1 MNRMKVRTRL
11 TILATTLIVFAVLL
25 GELGLFNMNR
35 TIASLETVYSDRVVP
50 MRDLKRVA
58 DLYAVNI
65 VDTAHKVRAGAIGR
79 DEGVRNVEAAET
91 EIAAIWK
98 AYKATQLIAEEEAL
112 IAELEPMMKAS
123 APALMRLKAAIRD
136 SNPYELVRFAEQDL
150 YPLIDPLSD
159 KFSALIEVQL
169 EEAQRQFETA
179 EDQASWARNSSLA
192 LIALAV
198 LVGAGLSYAIVRG
211 LQRQLGAEPGEVST
225 AAGRIAEGH
234 LDQAIALRDDDD
246 RTSVMAAMKRMQD
259 ALHGVVGSISQAA
272 QRISAAAEQLAASG
286 DEAQQVSES
295 QSEAAAAMAAAME
308 QMAVSISHISDNA
321 QDAQGLANDAGSS
334 ASHGHAVVESAASE
348 MVKVA
353 DLVSESAR
361 TIDRLADESD
371 NIGTIVGVIREIAD
385 QTNLLALNAAI
396 EAARAGEQGRG
407 FAVVADE
414 VRKLAERTAQST
426 GEIVGLVNSIQGESR
441 AAKEQMQAGTEQVG
455 RSRQLSAEAGNAIA
469 RIRQVIDDAL
479 RSVRSISESLEEQRS
494 TSSLVAN
501 QVETV
506 AQGADENAA
515 SVRSIVAAARDL
527 NHVAA
532 DLTSTMAR
540 FRL

>member
-234 LDQAIALRDDDD
+234 LDQAIALRDDD

-527 NHVAA
+527 NHVATN
-532 DLTSTMAR
+532 LTETMAR

>member
-11 TILATTLIVFAVLL
+11 TILATTLIVFAVVL

-35 TIASLETVYSDRVVP
+35 TIASLETVYMDRVVP

-234 LDQAIALRDDDD
+234 LDQAIALRDDD

>member
-65 VDTAHKVRAGAIGR
+65 VDTAHKVRAGTIGR

-234 LDQAIALRDDDD
+234 LDQAIALRDDD

>member
-1 MNRMKVRTRL
+1 MNHLKARTRL
-11 TILATTLIVFAVLL
+11 AILASTLIVFAVVL
-25 GELGLFNMNR
+25 GELGLFHMNR
-35 TIASLETVYSDRVVP
+35 TVVSLETVYNDQVVP

-58 DLYAVNI
+58 DLYAANI
-65 VDTAHKVRAGAIGR
+65 VDTTHKVRAGTLGR
-79 DEGVRNVEAAET
+79 DEGIRQVEAAEA
-91 EIAAIWK
+91 EIAKLWA
-98 AYKATQLIAEEEAL
+98 AYKANEHLAEEMAL
-112 IAELEPMMKAS
+112 IAELEPMMAAS
-123 APALMRLKAAIRD
+123 VAPLGRLKTAIRS

-150 YPLIDPLSD
+150 YPLIDPLSG
-159 KFSALIEVQL
+159 KLSALIDLQL
-169 EEAQRQFETA
+169 TEAQSHFDTA
-179 EDQASWARNSSLA
+179 EAQAELARTSSLA
-192 LIALAV
+192 LIVLAV
-198 LVGAGLSYAIVRG
+198 LAGAGLSFLIVRG
-211 LQRQLGAEPGEVST
+211 LLRQLGAEPGEV
-225 AAGRIAEGH
+225 AAVATRIAEGR
-234 LDQAIALRDDDD
+234 LDQEITLRDDADQA
-246 RTSVMAAMKRMQD
+246 SIMAAMKRMQG
-259 ALHGVVGSISQAA
+259 ALHNVVGSINQAA
-272 QRISAAAEQLAASG
+272 QRIAAAAEQLAASG
-286 DEAQQVSES
+286 DEAEQVSES
-295 QSEAAAAMAAAME
+295 QSEAAASMAAAME
-308 QMAVSISHISDNA
+308 QMAVSISQISDNA
-321 QDAQGLANDAGSS
+321 HDAQGLANDAGNS
-334 ASHGHAVVESAASE
+334 ASHGHSVVESAAGE

-361 TIDRLADESD
+361 TIDRLAEESD

-441 AAKEQMQAGTEQVG
+441 AAREQMQAGTEQVG
-455 RSRQLSAEAGNAIA
+455 RSRELSSEAGDAIS
-469 RIRQVIDDAL
+469 RIRQVIDNAL
-479 RSVRSISESLEEQRS
+479 TSVRSISESLEEQRS

-527 NHVAA
+527 NHVATN
-532 DLTSTMAR
+532 LTETMAR

>member
-234 LDQAIALRDDDD
+234 LDQAIALRDDD

>member
-11 TILATTLIVFAVLL
+11 TILATTLIVFAVVL

-35 TIASLETVYSDRVVP
+35 TIASLETVYMDRVVP

-65 VDTAHKVRAGAIGR
+65 VDTAHKVRAGTLGR
-79 DEGVRNVEAAET
+79 DEGIRNVEAAEA

-98 AYKATQLIAEEEAL
+98 AYKATRLIPQEEAL
-112 IAELEPMMKAS
+112 IGELEPMMRAS
-123 APALMRLKAAIRD
+123 TPALVRLKGAIRD

-179 EDQASWARNSSLA
+179 QSQASWARNSSLA
-192 LIALAV
+192 LIALAA
-198 LVGAGLSYAIVRG
+198 LAGAGLSYAIVRG
-211 LQRQLGAEPGEVST
+211 LQRQLGAEPGEVS
-225 AAGRIAEGH
+225 AVAGRIAEGH
-234 LDQAIALRDDDD
+234 LDQTIALRDGDES
-246 RTSVMAAMKRMQD
+246 SVMAAMKRMQD
-259 ALHGVVGSISQAA
+259 ALHGVVGGINQAA
-272 QRISAAAEQLAASG
+272 QRISAAAVQLTTSG

-321 QDAQGLANDAGSS
+321 HDAQGLASDAGNS
-334 ASHGHAVVESAASE
+334 ASHGHSVVESAASE
-348 MVKVA
+348 MVRVA
-353 DLVSESAR
+353 DLVSESAK
-361 TIDRLADESD
+361 TIDRLAEESD

-441 AAKEQMQAGTEQVG
+441 AAKEQMQAGTAQVG
-455 RSRQLSAEAGNAIA
+455 RSRQLSAEAGEAIA

-515 SVRSIVAAARDL
+515 SVRSIVDAARDL

>member
-234 LDQAIALRDDDD
+234 LDQAIALRDDD

-441 AAKEQMQAGTEQVG
+441 AAKEQMQAGTAQVG
-455 RSRQLSAEAGNAIA
+455 RSRQLSAEAGEAIA

-515 SVRSIVAAARDL
+515 SVRSIVDAARDL